1 MKNLYITALTL
12 LLLACAKEKQ
22 TDTAQEKSDTLKTN
36 VKAKA
41 SIDEDG
47 FDNSEYLKP
56 RDTTF
61 NGYTFKYGY
70 TSYNE
75 EFENPGYL
83 KVYKGSKELYKTTFK
98 GEGDPFIQS
107 FGYHELS
114 GTKFVFALNYG
125 VDACDYAH
133 TIKYY
138 VINPDDKVRFV
149 KDTYSMTGG
158 DQYAS
163 RYYKEFFPEDSAG
176 IANTIGIV
184 EGMIFHEHDQP
195 NQADTTHVIFNANA
209 FKVEKYTDN
218 LGKVKE

>member
-83 KVYKGSKELYKTTFK
+83 KVYKGSKELY
-98 GEGDPFIQS
+98 
-107 FGYHELS
+107 
-114 GTKFVFALNYG
+114 
-125 VDACDYAH
+125 
-133 TIKYY
+133 
-138 VINPDDKVRFV
+138 
-149 KDTYSMTGG
+149 
-158 DQYAS
+158 
-163 RYYKEFFPEDSAG
+163 
-176 IANTIGIV
+176 
-184 EGMIFHEHDQP
+184 
-195 NQADTTHVIFNANA
+195 
-209 FKVEKYTDN
+209 
-218 LGKVKE
+218 

>member
-1 MKNLYITALTL
+1 MKNILFTAFV
-12 LLLACAKEKQ
+12 LLAIGCAKDKKI
-22 TDTAQEKSDTLKTN
+22 DTVHAKSDTLKTA
-36 VKAKA
+36 VQAKT
-41 SIDEDG
+41 STDEDG

-56 RDTTF
+56 RDTVF
-61 NGYTFKYGY
+61 NGYSFKYGY
-70 TSYNE
+70 TTYNE
-75 EFENPGYL
+75 EFSNPGYL
-83 KVYKGSKELYKTTFK
+83 KVYKGEKELYKTTFK
-98 GEGDPFIQS
+98 GEGDPYIQS

-114 GTKFVFALNYG
+114 GKKFVFALNYG

-133 TIKYY
+133 TVKYY
-138 VINPDDKVRFV
+138 FITPDDKVRPV
-149 KDTYSMTGG
+149 KDTYSITGG

-218 LGKVKE
+218 LSKVKE